1 MTVATISAPQLRS
14 LFEAR
19 WQADKDALALG
30 LHVAHPCQ
38 APEEVEFAFG
48 KAQVVRA
55 DTVFQIRE
63 KLMAAERNKER
74 IVLLTKLDKG
84 KLGNDVVARLARNR
98 LFHIDHFASLCPCSR
113 PRNSIPWSP
122 IQPLP
127 RRCSNASTA

>member
-1 MTVATISAPQLRS
+1 MVAGGGAEMTVATISAPQLRS

-38 APEEVEFAFG
+38 APDEVEFAFG

-63 KLMAAERNKER
+63 KLMSAERNKER
-74 IVLLTKLDKG
+74 IILLTKLEKG
-84 KLGNDVVARLARNR
+84 
-98 LFHIDHFASLCPCSR
+98 
-113 PRNSIPWSP
+113 
-122 IQPLP
+122 
-127 RRCSNASTA
+127 